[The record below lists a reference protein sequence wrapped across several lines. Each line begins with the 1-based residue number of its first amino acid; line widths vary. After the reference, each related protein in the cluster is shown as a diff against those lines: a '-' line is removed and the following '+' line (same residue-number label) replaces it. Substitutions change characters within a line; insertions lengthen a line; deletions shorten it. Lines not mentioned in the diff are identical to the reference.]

1 MHKKLLALLIFA
13 ITISSQAWS
22 EDFSLLVVHSSLPT
36 QASALVLTDG
46 NISEITVTKISTLAD
61 NQYRLD
67 FSADQTNANSL
78 ISFNLIDSTGA
89 SAITS
94 FRSIHAKMDHQT
106 LSAAL
111 PACPEYNPP
120 DSIYRSGSIIER
132 LVELREER
140 LENRS
145 KELELLL
152 NQEFITKIDKI
163 EKGFGLKNLPPL
175 ATTMSKQELAARLT
189 KARALLISY
198 RMQQTQE

>member
-1 MHKKLLALLIFA
+1 MHKKILTLLTL
-13 ITISSQAWS
+13 TISFSTQVWA
-22 EDFSLLVVHSSLPT
+22 EDFSLLVTHDNAPT

-46 NISEITVTKISTLAD
+46 NISEITVTKISALSE
-61 NQYRLD
+61 NQYRFD
-67 FSADQTNANSL
+67 FSADDTNSNSL
-78 ISFNLIDSTGA
+78 ISFNLLDSTGA

-94 FRSIHAKMDHQT
+94 FRPIHAKMDHQT

-120 DSIYRSGSIIER
+120 DSIYRSGSVIER

-175 ATTMSKQELAARLT
+175 STAMSKQELAARLT

-198 RMQQTQE
+198 RMQQAQ